1 MSTSSLSPLLYT
13 DLLMKALDEDI
24 GQVGDVTSQAVIP
37 QGTQATLTARAREV
51 GVLAG
56 IEIAAAAFELVDP
69 TLEIEILAQ
78 DGDALTPAQE
88 ILRVSGDARAL
99 LLAERTALNVLSHMC
114 GVASETRKLVEAIA
128 GTKAAIC
135 DTRKTNLG
143 LRALEKYAVTCGGGQ
158 NHRFGLHDAMM
169 IKDNHIAIAGGLEQA
184 VEAALQNKGHMVKL
198 EVEVDTLEQ
207 LDRLLPYNI
216 DVVLLDN
223 MSPETLA
230 QAVKMVD
237 GKFVCEASGGVKL
250 ETVRAIAE
258 SGVDLISVGWVTHSA
273 PALDIGLDFV
283 VG

>member
-1 MSTSSLSPLLYT
+1 MTKLSPLLYT
-13 DLLMKALDEDI
+13 DLLIKALDEDM
-24 GQVGDVTSQAVIP
+24 GQVGDITSQAVIP
-37 QGTQATLTARAREV
+37 EDTNASLTARARQS

-56 IEIAAAAFELVDP
+56 IDVACAAFEMVNPAFD
-69 TLEIEILAQ
+69 IDVLAE
-78 DGDALTPAQE
+78 DGDEIVPDQAL
-88 ILRVSGDARAL
+88 LRVSGNARDL

-114 GVASETRKLVEAIA
+114 GVASETRKLVKAIA
-128 GTKAAIC
+128 GTKAAVC

-169 IKDNHIAIAGGLEQA
+169 IKDNHIAIAGGLEKA

-207 LDRLLPYNI
+207 LERLLPYDI

-223 MSPETLA
+223 MPPETLA
-230 QAVKMVD
+230 KAVKMVN

-258 SGVDLISVGWVTHSA
+258 SGIDLISVGWVTHSA